1 MRVAHQFPPHC
12 RHPKFGKIGELGDT
26 EDADTAGQSV
36 WPFDESH
43 PQWEGSVLPGYL
55 KNLKHRLIRRDRK
68 NKNKNYVL
76 CSQIIVI
83 QSLKI
88 LYILGGSMWHRGWR
102 KGSAYTLIFIAASR
116 QPILHPSPIS
126 FLPRSPKVQNGLH
139 IPISFFFF
147 KPLDCQRIPIYF
159 LFQTKASTGLFLLK
173 LAPQC
178 F

>member
-26 EDADTAGQSV
+26 EDADTARQSV

-116 QPILHPSPIS
+116 QPILHPLSALKSKSSEWTSHPH
-126 FLPRSPKVQNGLH
+126 FL
-139 IPISFFFF
+139 FFFF
-147 KPLDCQRIPIYF
+147 FLNHWTVREFPSISSFRPKLLLDSFY
-159 LFQTKASTGLFLLK
+159 
-173 LAPQC
+173 
-178 F
+178 